1 MNYTLSNNLSTRS
14 RVQAGAQSKLWT
26 RDLVLIILVNLCV
39 FTNHIMSLSTFP
51 FYIQSLGGTETVAG
65 ICAAVFSFIAVV
77 IRPFV
82 G

>member
-1 MNYTLSNNLSTRS
+1 MSTE
-14 RVQAGAQSKLWT
+14 QAAHAGKPAAKLWA

-51 FYIQSLGGTETVAG
+51 FFIQSLGGGGAIAS
-65 ICAAVFSFIAVV
+65 ICAAAFAFVAVI

-82 G
+82 GW